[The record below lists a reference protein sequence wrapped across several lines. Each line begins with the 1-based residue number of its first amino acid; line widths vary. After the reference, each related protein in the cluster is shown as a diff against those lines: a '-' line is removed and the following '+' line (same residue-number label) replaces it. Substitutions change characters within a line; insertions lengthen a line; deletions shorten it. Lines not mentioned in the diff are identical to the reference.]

1 MIRLKELSDPTKYLQ
16 ELPLAVVIL
25 TVGRGR
31 QFRAQITTVSYAT
44 LEPLRLL
51 KTFSPTSTTLNS
63 LQEVGRFALSI
74 ASFEN
79 LELVER
85 LSKNELS
92 EEEVKDFASTCPNF
106 SSVNASCYLS
116 DALFAL
122 DCRVE
127 KTVIEDDYVIVV
139 SRVEDFQKGSGKT
152 PLIRFRH
159 SYGSIGDTISANDNY
174 PI

>member
-1 MIRLKELSDPTKYLQ
+1 MIALKELSDPTNYLQ
-16 ELPLAVVIL
+16 QLPLAVVIL

-31 QFRAQITTVSYAT
+31 HFRAQITTVSYAT
-44 LEPLRLL
+44 LAPLRLV
-51 KTFSPTSTTLNS
+51 KTFSPTSTTLRS

-79 LELVER
+79 LELVE
-85 LSKNELS
+85 KLS
-92 EEEVKDFASTCPNF
+92 EKTLSDEELEKIASNWLNF
-106 SSVNASCYLS
+106 SSVDSSCYLPE
-116 DALFAL
+116 ALFAV

-127 KTVIEDDYVIVV
+127 KTVVEDDYVMVV
-139 SRVEDFQKGSGKT
+139 SRVEDFHNGSGKT